1 MNVMEMENAG
11 RDAWPALEEQELP
24 FGVMRYS
31 RGIDRRSNSLS
42 LYPHIEFE
50 TEKLIDA
57 TEKFFAERDAA
68 PIVRLVQQ
76 DGIALNSI
84 DEIDSALELRGYEKQ
99 APSLTMSLDLSG
111 AMETQANFKNGSIEN
126 LDAGSWLQA
135 WYVLTSRN
143 MEKID
148 VQKTLFEKS
157 DLSHLFLLKQGFDGA
172 PMSSGMAVYANQSL
186 GLFGISTAMGQRKRG
201 HALDIVN
208 SLLCWGFAKGARFA
222 YLQVEEANSA
232 AVNLYQKLGFKKSYS
247 YWYRV
252 GEHKTSSSGD

>member
-11 RDAWPALEEQELP
+11 RDDWPALEEQELP

-50 TEKLIDA
+50 TRKLIDA
-57 TEKFFAERDAA
+57 TEKFFAERDSA

-111 AMETQANFKNGSIEN
+111 AMETQSNFKNGSIEN

-143 MEKID
+143 MEEID
-148 VQKTLFEKS
+148 VHKTLFEKS

-172 PMSSGMAVYANQSL
+172 PTSSGMAVYANQSL

-252 GEHKTSSSGD
+252 GKHKTSSSGD

>member
-50 TEKLIDA
+50 TRKLIDA
-57 TEKFFAERDAA
+57 TEKFFAERDSA

-84 DEIDSALELRGYEKQ
+84 DKIDSALELRGYEKQ

-111 AMETQANFKNGSIEN
+111 AMETQANFENGSIEN

-135 WYVLTSRN
+135 WYVLTSKN

-148 VQKTLFEKS
+148 VHKTLFEKS

-201 HALDIVN
+201 YALDIVN

-232 AVNLYQKLGFKKSYS
+232 AVNLYHKLGFKKSYS

-252 GEHKTSSSGD
+252 GKHKTSSSGD